1 LSTRCGNIGKAPYS
15 PLSIMLHKPSVGA
28 RRMSGVG
35 IRNFEEVTTRLHC
48 ARALNGP
55 LPEAPKKVAFMALQ
69 TIASTSSAIGAM
81 SVLDAILG
89 REISVARPVDEHPRP
104 AFIAPTSLSITLS

>member
-1 LSTRCGNIGKAPYS
+1 MDRNKVIAGSLAFALAAPYLVRS
-15 PLSIMLHKPSVGA
+15 LTNP
-28 RRMSGVG
+28 
-35 IRNFEEVTTRLHC
+35 
-48 ARALNGP
+48 NGP

-69 TIASTSSAIGAM
+69 TIASTSSAISAM